1 MSKKRM
7 IIFTSVILSVVVIS
21 LGIVKLYQTYA
32 IGNYIDTASSATF
45 DVNITRDTS
54 VRIPANGYSNVF
66 YMVTNTSPGTVRYGV
81 AYTTDSAVTVKTF
94 STSKDSASGMIEEN
108 EKKYVK
114 LRLENTSSTVK
125 NIKISTVLGY
135 SEGGDLIPPS
145 GVTLV
150 KDIYTPIPLAQY
162 ITGLYNSSTK
172 VTATNNSITYNL
184 APSQNLMN
192 DRLGNSSTGINNGN
206 VRYYGASPKNYI
218 YFNCEKY
225 PSTNC
230 QLWRIIGVFN
240 GKTKI
245 IYEGSIGNLSWDN
258 KDTTTGAENNSG
270 INNWTTARLMKLLN
284 PSDYY
289 STDSNDNGN
298 GLSLYYNSKSGTCF
312 AGINNATT
320 SCNFT
325 STGIKNDATRNMI
338 SSNTWYLGGWNTNAV
353 YPNQIYTYERAKNV
367 YSGRPTTWTGKIAL
381 PYPSDY
387 GYAASFGNGTSTLCN
402 TQLGNY
408 GTTTAC
414 SNNNWLKTLIEN
426 ADKGWLLTPSQEM
439 PHHAWRVY
447 TGGLGHDLSCYY
459 ATGVS
464 PTLYLD
470 SGVLLEMGTGTSSD
484 PYKISGGSSANLE
497 EPISTYTITYNAN
510 NGSGAPS
517 SQTKVQNVD
526 LTLSTTVPT
535 RSGYQF
541 AGWNTSANG
550 SGTSYAAGAVYSE
563 NSNVTLYA
571 QWKQVFTIT
580 YNANSGSGAPS
591 DQSKVQGDTITLSTN
606 KPTKTGNTF
615 TGWNTSS
622 GGSGTSYAAG
632 ATYSADSS
640 ITLYAQWKPNVVT
653 IKFNINGGTLK
664 SSSPYAV
671 DSNGNVTRDGKPLHT
686 MNYNDTIISTGLP
699 NYNNSSW
706 LNIAKTGYTAVS
718 NAEWKCLSGNC
729 IKSTYGQDN
738 ATYKASDFCNL
749 NSGDCTITL
758 GVNWT
763 PAKIKITLNAN
774 GGTAGTSAI
783 WYYYG
788 INTFYSNEAC
798 TTKITSITVPTR
810 YGYTFNH
817 YYGDGSSGGNNG
829 ERYIYSGGTFADDL
843 VTDIYQSTT
852 FYANWSESLIY
863 RYVKPLI
870 GLNCRSGAGSS
881 YSIVTAFSCGTRLAL
896 DPNPTNGWYYS
907 AANGCWLSGDYLVTS
922 TPNCS
927 GSSGGTSSG
936 GGLYGT
942 CYCSSNN
949 DCGYSGTNY
958 PAVWCSSGKCYW
970 KRAGNNNTF
979 SCD

>member
-7 IIFTSVILSVVVIS
+7 IIFTSVILSVVIIS

-125 NIKISTVLGY
+125 NIKISTILGY
-135 SEGGDLIPPS
+135 TGGGELLPPN

-150 KDIYTPIPLAQY
+150 TDIYNPVPLAQY
-162 ITGLYNSSTK
+162 ITGLYTSGTK
-172 VTATNNSITYNL
+172 TEATNNNVKYNRVT
-184 APSQNLMN
+184 SKNLIN
-192 DRLGNSSTGINNGN
+192 DRLGGTTADYNAGN
-206 VRYYGASPKNYI
+206 IRYYGSNPNNYI
-218 YFNCEKY
+218 YFNCSDYRKQNSNTCE
-225 PSTNC
+225 
-230 QLWRIIGVFN
+230 LWRIIGVFD
-240 GKTKI
+240 GKVKI
-245 IYEGSIGNLSWDN
+245 IRNESIGNLAWDQDKN
-258 KDTTTGAENNSG
+258 DSSSSTTYD
-270 INNWTTARLMKLLN
+270 NNWSTSTSQRFLN
-284 PSDYY
+284 NKYYNGNKTGTVTYY
-289 STDSNDNGN
+289 SGA
-298 GLSLYYNSKSGTCF
+298 SG
-312 AGINNATT
+312 G
-320 SCNFT
+320 T
-325 STGIKNDATRNMI
+325 STSLNMSNIGLKNDSTRNMI
-338 SSNTWYLGGWNTNAV
+338 ANTTLKIGGWSSYSIFPHQV
-353 YPNQIYTYERAKNV
+353 YEYERGTTV
-367 YSGRPTTWTGKIAL
+367 YSGRPTTWYGKIGL
-381 PYPSDY
+381 MYLSDY
-387 GYAASFGNGTSTLCN
+387 GYATDIELCQQNLYNYEN
-402 TQLGNY
+402 TN
-408 GTTTAC
+408 C
-414 SNNNWLKTLIEN
+414 KNNNWLFNNNSQWSIVHVSNSQGKSFSITSSGWVSTSN
-426 ADKGWLLTPSQEM
+426 ATYSQ
-439 PHHAWRVY
+439 ASIR
-447 TGGLGHDLSCYY
+447 
-459 ATGVS
+459 
-464 PTLYLD
+464 PTIFLYKN
-470 SGVLLEMGTGTSSD
+470 VLFESGTGTID
-484 PYKISGGSSANLE
+484 NPYKISSGTSTNLDD
-497 EPISTYTITYNAN
+497 PIPNYTIMYNAN

-526 LTLSTTVPT
+526 VTLSTTVPT

-563 NSNVTLYA
+563 NSNV
-571 QWKQVFTIT
+571 
-580 YNANSGSGAPS
+580 
-591 DQSKVQGDTITLSTN
+591 
-606 KPTKTGNTF
+606 
-615 TGWNTSS
+615 
-622 GGSGTSYAAG
+622 
-632 ATYSADSS
+632 
-640 ITLYAQWKPNVVT
+640 TLYAQWKPNVVT

-774 GGTAGTSAI
+774 GGTVGTSAI

-958 PAVWCSSGKCYW
+958 HAVWCSSGKCYW

>member
-125 NIKISTVLGY
+125 NIKISTILGY
-135 SEGGDLIPPS
+135 TGGGELLPPN

-150 KDIYTPIPLAQY
+150 TDIYNPVPLAQY
-162 ITGLYNSSTK
+162 ITGLYTSGTK
-172 VTATNNSITYNL
+172 TEATNNNVKYNRVT
-184 APSQNLMN
+184 SKNLIN
-192 DRLGNSSTGINNGN
+192 DRLGGTTADYNAGN
-206 VRYYGASPKNYI
+206 IRYYGSNPNNYI
-218 YFNCEKY
+218 YFNCSDYRKQNSNTCE
-225 PSTNC
+225 
-230 QLWRIIGVFN
+230 LWRIIGVFD
-240 GKTKI
+240 GKVKI
-245 IYEGSIGNLSWDN
+245 IRNESIGNLAWDQDKN
-258 KDTTTGAENNSG
+258 DNSSSTTYD
-270 INNWTTARLMKLLN
+270 NNWSTSTSQRFLN
-284 PSDYY
+284 NKYYNGNNTGTVTYY
-289 STDSNDNGN
+289 SGA
-298 GLSLYYNSKSGTCF
+298 SG
-312 AGINNATT
+312 G
-320 SCNFT
+320 T
-325 STGIKNDATRNMI
+325 STSLNMSNIGLKNDSTRNMI
-338 SSNTWYLGGWNTNAV
+338 ANTTLKIGGWSSYSIFPHQV
-353 YPNQIYTYERAKNV
+353 YEYERGTTV
-367 YSGRPTTWTGKIAL
+367 YSGRPTTWYGKIGL
-381 PYPSDY
+381 MYLSDY
-387 GYAASFGNGTSTLCN
+387 GYATDIELCQQNLYNYEN
-402 TQLGNY
+402 TN
-408 GTTTAC
+408 C
-414 SNNNWLKTLIEN
+414 KNNNWLFNNNSQWSIVHVSNSQGKSFSITISGWVSTSN
-426 ADKGWLLTPSQEM
+426 ATYSQ
-439 PHHAWRVY
+439 ASIR
-447 TGGLGHDLSCYY
+447 
-459 ATGVS
+459 
-464 PTLYLD
+464 PTIFLYKN
-470 SGVLLEMGTGTSSD
+470 VLFESGTGTID
-484 PYKISGGSSANLE
+484 NPYKISSGTSTNLDD
-497 EPISTYTITYNAN
+497 PIPNYTIMYNAN

-526 LTLSTTVPT
+526 VTLSTTVPT

-580 YNANSGSGAPS
+580 YNANGGSGAPS

-622 GGSGTSYAAG
+622 GGSGTSYATG

-774 GGTAGTSAI
+774 GGTVGTSAI

>member
-125 NIKISTVLGY
+125 NIKISTILGY
-135 SEGGDLIPPS
+135 TGGGELLPPN

-150 KDIYTPIPLAQY
+150 TDIYNPVPLAQY
-162 ITGLYNSSTK
+162 ITGLYTSGTK
-172 VTATNNSITYNL
+172 TEATNNNVKYKRVTSKNL
-184 APSQNLMN
+184 IN
-192 DRLGNSSTGINNGN
+192 DRLGGTTADYNAGN
-206 VRYYGASPKNYI
+206 IRYYGSNPNNYI
-218 YFNCEKY
+218 YFNCSDYRKQNSNTCE
-225 PSTNC
+225 
-230 QLWRIIGVFN
+230 LWRIIGVFD
-240 GKTKI
+240 GKVKI
-245 IYEGSIGNLSWDN
+245 IRNESIGNLAWDQDKN
-258 KDTTTGAENNSG
+258 DSSSSTTYD
-270 INNWTTARLMKLLN
+270 NNWSTSTSQRFLN
-284 PSDYY
+284 NKYYNGNKTGTVTYY
-289 STDSNDNGN
+289 SGA
-298 GLSLYYNSKSGTCF
+298 SG
-312 AGINNATT
+312 G
-320 SCNFT
+320 T
-325 STGIKNDATRNMI
+325 STSLNMSNIGLKNDSTRNMI
-338 SSNTWYLGGWNTNAV
+338 ANTTLKIGGWSSYSIFPHQV
-353 YPNQIYTYERAKNV
+353 YEYERGTTV
-367 YSGRPTTWTGKIAL
+367 YSGRPTTWYGKIGL
-381 PYPSDY
+381 MYLSDY
-387 GYAASFGNGTSTLCN
+387 GYATDIELCQQNLYNYEN
-402 TQLGNY
+402 TN
-408 GTTTAC
+408 C
-414 SNNNWLKTLIEN
+414 KNNNWLFNNNSQWSIVHVSNSQGKSFSITSSGWVSTSN
-426 ADKGWLLTPSQEM
+426 ATYSQ
-439 PHHAWRVY
+439 ASIR
-447 TGGLGHDLSCYY
+447 
-459 ATGVS
+459 
-464 PTLYLD
+464 PTIFLYKN
-470 SGVLLEMGTGTSSD
+470 VLFESGTGTID
-484 PYKISGGSSANLE
+484 NPYKISSGTSTNLDD
-497 EPISTYTITYNAN
+497 PIPNYTIMYNAN

-526 LTLSTTVPT
+526 VTLSTTVPT

-774 GGTAGTSAI
+774 GGTVGTSAI

>member
-125 NIKISTVLGY
+125 NIKISTILGY
-135 SEGGDLIPPS
+135 TGGGELLPPN

-150 KDIYTPIPLAQY
+150 TDIYNPVPLAQY
-162 ITGLYNSSTK
+162 ITGLYTSGTK
-172 VTATNNSITYNL
+172 TEATNNNVKYNRVT
-184 APSQNLMN
+184 SKNLIN
-192 DRLGNSSTGINNGN
+192 DRLGGTTADYNAGN
-206 VRYYGASPKNYI
+206 IRYYGSNPNNYI
-218 YFNCEKY
+218 YFNCSDYRKQNSNTCE
-225 PSTNC
+225 
-230 QLWRIIGVFN
+230 LWRIIGVFD
-240 GKTKI
+240 GKVKI
-245 IYEGSIGNLSWDN
+245 IRNESIGNLAWDQDKN
-258 KDTTTGAENNSG
+258 DSSSSTTYD
-270 INNWTTARLMKLLN
+270 NNWSTSTSQRFLN
-284 PSDYY
+284 NKYYNGNKTGTVTYY
-289 STDSNDNGN
+289 SGA
-298 GLSLYYNSKSGTCF
+298 SG
-312 AGINNATT
+312 G
-320 SCNFT
+320 T
-325 STGIKNDATRNMI
+325 STSLNMSNIGLKNDSTRNMI
-338 SSNTWYLGGWNTNAV
+338 ANTTLKIGGWSSYSIFPHQV
-353 YPNQIYTYERAKNV
+353 YEYERGTTV
-367 YSGRPTTWTGKIAL
+367 YSGRPTTWYGKIGL
-381 PYPSDY
+381 MYLSDY
-387 GYAASFGNGTSTLCN
+387 GYATDIELCQQNLYNYEN
-402 TQLGNY
+402 TN
-408 GTTTAC
+408 C
-414 SNNNWLKTLIEN
+414 KNNNWLFNNNSQWSIVHVSNSQGKSFSITSSGWVSTSN
-426 ADKGWLLTPSQEM
+426 ATYSQ
-439 PHHAWRVY
+439 ASIR
-447 TGGLGHDLSCYY
+447 
-459 ATGVS
+459 
-464 PTLYLD
+464 PTIFLYKN
-470 SGVLLEMGTGTSSD
+470 VLFESGTGTID
-484 PYKISGGSSANLE
+484 NPYKISSGTSTNLDD
-497 EPISTYTITYNAN
+497 PIPNYTIMYNAN

-526 LTLSTTVPT
+526 VTLSTTVPT

-580 YNANSGSGAPS
+580 YNANGGSGAPS

-774 GGTAGTSAI
+774 GGTVGTSAI

-817 YYGDGSSGGNNG
+817 YYGDGSGGGNNG

>member
-7 IIFTSVILSVVVIS
+7 IIFTSVILSVVIIS

-125 NIKISTVLGY
+125 NIKISTILGY
-135 SEGGDLIPPS
+135 TGGGELLPPN

-150 KDIYTPIPLAQY
+150 TDIYNPVPLAQY
-162 ITGLYNSSTK
+162 ITGLYTSGTK
-172 VTATNNSITYNL
+172 TEATNNNVKYNRVT
-184 APSQNLMN
+184 SKNLIN
-192 DRLGNSSTGINNGN
+192 DRLGGTTADYNAGN
-206 VRYYGASPKNYI
+206 IRYYGSNPNNYI
-218 YFNCEKY
+218 YFNCSDYRKQNSNTCE
-225 PSTNC
+225 
-230 QLWRIIGVFN
+230 LWRIIGVFD
-240 GKTKI
+240 GKVKI
-245 IYEGSIGNLSWDN
+245 IRNESIGNLAWDQDKN
-258 KDTTTGAENNSG
+258 DNSSSTTYD
-270 INNWTTARLMKLLN
+270 NNWSTSTSQRFLN
-284 PSDYY
+284 NKYYNGNNTGTVTYY
-289 STDSNDNGN
+289 SGA
-298 GLSLYYNSKSGTCF
+298 SG
-312 AGINNATT
+312 G
-320 SCNFT
+320 T
-325 STGIKNDATRNMI
+325 STSLNMSNIGLKNDSTRNMI
-338 SSNTWYLGGWNTNAV
+338 ANTTLKIGGWSSYSIFPHQV
-353 YPNQIYTYERAKNV
+353 YEYERGTTV
-367 YSGRPTTWTGKIAL
+367 YSGRPTTWYGKIGL
-381 PYPSDY
+381 MYLSDY
-387 GYAASFGNGTSTLCN
+387 GYATDIELCQQNLYNYEN
-402 TQLGNY
+402 TN
-408 GTTTAC
+408 C
-414 SNNNWLKTLIEN
+414 KNNNWLFNNNSQWSIVHVSNSQGKSFSITSSGWVSTSN
-426 ADKGWLLTPSQEM
+426 ATYSQ
-439 PHHAWRVY
+439 ASIR
-447 TGGLGHDLSCYY
+447 
-459 ATGVS
+459 
-464 PTLYLD
+464 PTIFLYKN
-470 SGVLLEMGTGTSSD
+470 VLFESGTGTID
-484 PYKISGGSSANLE
+484 NPYKISSGTSTNLDD
-497 EPISTYTITYNAN
+497 PIPNYTIMYNAN

-526 LTLSTTVPT
+526 VTLSTTVPT

-580 YNANSGSGAPS
+580 YNANGGSGAPS

-686 MNYNDTIISTGLP
+686 MNYNDTISSTGLP

-774 GGTAGTSAI
+774 GGTVGTSAI

>member
-1 MSKKRM
+1 M
-7 IIFTSVILSVVVIS
+7 
-21 LGIVKLYQTYA
+21 
-32 IGNYIDTASSATF
+32 
-45 DVNITRDTS
+45 
-54 VRIPANGYSNVF
+54 
-66 YMVTNTSPGTVRYGV
+66 
-81 AYTTDSAVTVKTF
+81 
-94 STSKDSASGMIEEN
+94 
-108 EKKYVK
+108 
-114 LRLENTSSTVK
+114 
-125 NIKISTVLGY
+125 
-135 SEGGDLIPPS
+135 
-145 GVTLV
+145 
-150 KDIYTPIPLAQY
+150 PLAQY
-162 ITGLYNSSTK
+162 ITGLYTSGTK
-172 VTATNNSITYNL
+172 TEATNNNVKYNRVT
-184 APSQNLMN
+184 SKNLIN
-192 DRLGNSSTGINNGN
+192 DRLGGTTADYNAGN
-206 VRYYGASPKNYI
+206 IRYYGSNPNNYI
-218 YFNCEKY
+218 YFNCSDYRKQNSNTCE
-225 PSTNC
+225 
-230 QLWRIIGVFN
+230 LWRIIGVFD
-240 GKTKI
+240 GKVKI
-245 IYEGSIGNLSWDN
+245 IRNESIGNLAWDQDKN
-258 KDTTTGAENNSG
+258 DSSSSTTYD
-270 INNWTTARLMKLLN
+270 NNWSTSTSQRFLN
-284 PSDYY
+284 NKYYNGNKTGTVTYY
-289 STDSNDNGN
+289 SGA
-298 GLSLYYNSKSGTCF
+298 SG
-312 AGINNATT
+312 G
-320 SCNFT
+320 T
-325 STGIKNDATRNMI
+325 STSLNMSNIGLKNDSTRNMI
-338 SSNTWYLGGWNTNAV
+338 ANTTLKIGGWSSYSIFPHQV
-353 YPNQIYTYERAKNV
+353 YEYERGTTV
-367 YSGRPTTWTGKIAL
+367 YSGRPTTWYGKIGL
-381 PYPSDY
+381 MYLSDY
-387 GYAASFGNGTSTLCN
+387 GYATDIELCQQNLYNYEN
-402 TQLGNY
+402 TN
-408 GTTTAC
+408 C
-414 SNNNWLKTLIEN
+414 KNNNWLFNNNSQWSIVHVSNSQGKSFSITSSGWVSTSN
-426 ADKGWLLTPSQEM
+426 ATYSQ
-439 PHHAWRVY
+439 ASIR
-447 TGGLGHDLSCYY
+447 
-459 ATGVS
+459 
-464 PTLYLD
+464 PTIFLYKN
-470 SGVLLEMGTGTSSD
+470 VLFESGTGTID
-484 PYKISGGSSANLE
+484 NPYKISSGTSTNLDD
-497 EPISTYTITYNAN
+497 PIPNYTIMYNAN

-526 LTLSTTVPT
+526 VTLSTTVPT

-622 GGSGTSYAAG
+622 GGSGTSYAVG

-774 GGTAGTSAI
+774 GGTVGTSAI

>member
-7 IIFTSVILSVVVIS
+7 IIFTSVILSVVIIS

-94 STSKDSASGMIEEN
+94 STSKDSASRMIEEN

-125 NIKISTVLGY
+125 NIKISTILGY
-135 SEGGDLIPPS
+135 TGGGELLPPN

-150 KDIYTPIPLAQY
+150 TDIYNPVPLAQY
-162 ITGLYNSSTK
+162 ITGLYTSGTK
-172 VTATNNSITYNL
+172 TEATNNNVKYNRVT
-184 APSQNLMN
+184 SKNLIN
-192 DRLGNSSTGINNGN
+192 DRLGGTTADYNAGN
-206 VRYYGASPKNYI
+206 IRYYGSNPNNYI
-218 YFNCEKY
+218 YFNCSDYRKQNSNTCE
-225 PSTNC
+225 
-230 QLWRIIGVFN
+230 LWRIIGVFD
-240 GKTKI
+240 GKVKI
-245 IYEGSIGNLSWDN
+245 IRNESIGNLAWDQDKN
-258 KDTTTGAENNSG
+258 DNSSSTTYD
-270 INNWTTARLMKLLN
+270 NNWSTSTSQRFLN
-284 PSDYY
+284 NKYYNGNNTGTVTYY
-289 STDSNDNGN
+289 SGA
-298 GLSLYYNSKSGTCF
+298 SG
-312 AGINNATT
+312 G
-320 SCNFT
+320 T
-325 STGIKNDATRNMI
+325 STSLNMSNIGLKNDSTRNMI
-338 SSNTWYLGGWNTNAV
+338 ANTTLKIGGWSSYSIFPHQV
-353 YPNQIYTYERAKNV
+353 YEYERGTTV
-367 YSGRPTTWTGKIAL
+367 YSGRPTTWYGKIGL
-381 PYPSDY
+381 MYLSDY
-387 GYAASFGNGTSTLCN
+387 GYATDIELCQQNLYNYEN
-402 TQLGNY
+402 TN
-408 GTTTAC
+408 C
-414 SNNNWLKTLIEN
+414 KNNNWLFNNNSQWSIVHVSNSQGKSFSITSSGWVSTSN
-426 ADKGWLLTPSQEM
+426 ATYSQ
-439 PHHAWRVY
+439 ASIR
-447 TGGLGHDLSCYY
+447 
-459 ATGVS
+459 
-464 PTLYLD
+464 PTIFLYKN
-470 SGVLLEMGTGTSSD
+470 VLFESGTGTID
-484 PYKISGGSSANLE
+484 NPYKISSGTSTNLDD
-497 EPISTYTITYNAN
+497 PIPNYTIMYNAN
-510 NGSGAPS
+510 NGNGAPS
-517 SQTKVQNVD
+517 NQTKVQNVD
-526 LTLSTTVPT
+526 VTLSTTVPT

-580 YNANSGSGAPS
+580 YNANGGSGAPS

-686 MNYNDTIISTGLP
+686 MNYNDTISSTGLP

-774 GGTAGTSAI
+774 GGTVGTSAI

>member
-125 NIKISTVLGY
+125 NIKISTILGY
-135 SEGGDLIPPS
+135 TGGGELLPPN

-150 KDIYTPIPLAQY
+150 TDIYNPVPLAQY
-162 ITGLYNSSTK
+162 ITGLYTSGTK
-172 VTATNNSITYNL
+172 TEATNNNVKYNRVT
-184 APSQNLMN
+184 SKNLIN
-192 DRLGNSSTGINNGN
+192 DRLGGTTADYNAGN
-206 VRYYGASPKNYI
+206 IRYYGSNPNNYI
-218 YFNCEKY
+218 YFNCSDYRKQNSNTCE
-225 PSTNC
+225 
-230 QLWRIIGVFN
+230 LWRIIGVFD
-240 GKTKI
+240 GKVKI
-245 IYEGSIGNLSWDN
+245 IRNESIGNLAWDQDKN
-258 KDTTTGAENNSG
+258 DSSSSITYD
-270 INNWTTARLMKLLN
+270 NNWSTSTSQRFLN
-284 PSDYY
+284 NKYYNGNKTGTVTYY
-289 STDSNDNGN
+289 SGA
-298 GLSLYYNSKSGTCF
+298 SG
-312 AGINNATT
+312 G
-320 SCNFT
+320 T
-325 STGIKNDATRNMI
+325 STSLNMSNIGLKNDSTRNMI
-338 SSNTWYLGGWNTNAV
+338 ANTTLKIGGWSSYSIFPHQV
-353 YPNQIYTYERAKNV
+353 YEYERGTTV
-367 YSGRPTTWTGKIAL
+367 YSGRPTTWYGKIGL
-381 PYPSDY
+381 MYLSDY
-387 GYAASFGNGTSTLCN
+387 GYATDIELCQQNLYNYEN
-402 TQLGNY
+402 TN
-408 GTTTAC
+408 C
-414 SNNNWLKTLIEN
+414 KNNNWLFNNNSQWSIVHISNSQGKSFSITSSGWVSTSN
-426 ADKGWLLTPSQEM
+426 ATYSQ
-439 PHHAWRVY
+439 ASIR
-447 TGGLGHDLSCYY
+447 
-459 ATGVS
+459 
-464 PTLYLD
+464 PTIFLYKN
-470 SGVLLEMGTGTSSD
+470 VLFESGTGTID
-484 PYKISGGSSANLE
+484 NPYKISSGTSTNLDD
-497 EPISTYTITYNAN
+497 PIPNYTIMYNAN

-526 LTLSTTVPT
+526 VTLSTTVPT

-774 GGTAGTSAI
+774 GGTVGTSAI

-936 GGLYGT
+936 SGLYGT

-970 KRAGNNNTF
+970 KRAGNNDTF